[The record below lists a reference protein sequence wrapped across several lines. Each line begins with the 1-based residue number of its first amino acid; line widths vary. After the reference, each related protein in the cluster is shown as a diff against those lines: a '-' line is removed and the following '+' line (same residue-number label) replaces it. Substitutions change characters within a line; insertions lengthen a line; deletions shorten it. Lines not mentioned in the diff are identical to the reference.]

1 MTTIG
6 VDCGLHGAMAFYDHT
21 RGILQ
26 LDDMP
31 TYKITVNKTMRARVD
46 DVALLTYFEVAAL
59 KGADR
64 VVIEQIWER
73 PGDRGMFIMGLC
85 VGLVRMACI
94 SAKLP
99 VEEIPP
105 TNWKKLL
112 RVPGKAKDKTGEEII
127 NRADQLLPGH
137 SDKWRGPKGGRLLDR
152 AEAAMLAY
160 YGEAFLVGDKL

>member
-6 VDCGLHGAMAFYDHT
+6 VDCGLGGALAYYDHS
-21 RGILQ
+21 RCILFVE
-26 LDDMP
+26 DMP
-31 TYKITVNKTMRARVD
+31 AYKISVNKKMRARID
-46 DVALLTYFEVAAL
+46 DVALITYFELAKL

-73 PGDRGMFIMGLC
+73 PGQRGMFIMGMC

-99 VEEIPP
+99 IEEVPAN
-105 TNWKKLL
+105 TWKKIL
-112 RVPGKAKDKTGEEII
+112 RVPGKGGDDADEAIVK
-127 NRADQLLPGH
+127 RADELLPTHTGL
-137 SDKWRGPKGGRLLDR
+137 WRGPKGGRLIDR

-160 YGEAFLVGDKL
+160 YGETIIVGH

>member
-1 MTTIG
+1 MTTVG
-6 VDCGLHGAMAFYDHT
+6 VDCGLGGAMAYYDHE
-21 RGILQ
+21 RAILQ
-26 LDDMP
+26 IVDMP
-31 TYKITVNKTMRARVD
+31 TYKITVNKTRRARID
-46 DVALLTYFEVAAL
+46 DVELLTYFELAKL

-105 TNWKKLL
+105 TSWKKLL
-112 RVPGKAKDKTGEEII
+112 RVPGKAKDQTGEEII

-160 YGEAFLVGDKL
+160 YGETFLVGV